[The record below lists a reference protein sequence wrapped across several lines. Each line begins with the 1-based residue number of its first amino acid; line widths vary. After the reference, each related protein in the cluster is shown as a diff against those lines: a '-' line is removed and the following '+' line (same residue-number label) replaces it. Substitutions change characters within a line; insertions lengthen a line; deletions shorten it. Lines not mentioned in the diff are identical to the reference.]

1 MTNDTP
7 PQAPAQEQPSIRYES
22 AGAEHRVST
31 GSWLRM
37 ALGIGMAV
45 AGVLMLGRLANQMLP
60 QKPLPV
66 VAQIQGDLEVTERS
80 GQMVK
85 LSALRGK
92 VTVMACL
99 YTVCP
104 HGCAAVV
111 DAMKKLNA
119 AQHARPDFH
128 LVSMAVAPERDTT
141 SFLKAYAEG
150 VGVKATDPW
159 WFITGEQQRIWDY
172 MTHDLHMQAP
182 APIPEEKRINPLDLY
197 EHDLR
202 LVLIDRQGRVRGY
215 YSAFHPQ
222 PEMAA
227 MMKEQLER
235 DVQRL
240 LDDPSA

>member
-1 MTNDTP
+1 
-7 PQAPAQEQPSIRYES
+7 
-22 AGAEHRVST
+22 
-31 GSWLRM
+31 M

-80 GQMVK
+80 GQKVK

-111 DAMKKLNA
+111 DAMKRLNA
-119 AQHARPDFH
+119 AHHARPDFH
-128 LVSMAVAPERDTT
+128 LVSLAVAPERDTV

-150 VGVKATDPW
+150 VGVKAADPW

-182 APIPEEKRINPLDLY
+182 APIPEDKRINPLDLY

-202 LVLIDRQGRVRGY
+202 IVLIDQQGRVRGY
-215 YSAFHPQ
+215 YSVFHPQ
-222 PEMAA
+222 PEVAA

-240 LDDPSA
+240 LDEPAA

>member
-1 MTNDTP
+1 MTDTSPESP
-7 PQAPAQEQPSIRYES
+7 PPSIRYSS
-22 AGAEHRVST
+22 AGTEHRVST

-37 ALGIGMAV
+37 GLGIGLAV
-45 AGVLMLGRLANQMLP
+45 AGMLLLGRLATRTLP
-60 QKPLPV
+60 HKPLPV

-80 GQMVK
+80 GQKVK

-92 VTVMACL
+92 VCVMACL

-111 DAMKKLNA
+111 AQMQKLNTA
-119 AQHARPDFH
+119 HHTRADFH
-128 LVSMAVAPERDTT
+128 LVSLAVAPERDTV

-150 VGVKATDPW
+150 VGVQPTDPW
-159 WFITGEQQRIWDY
+159 WFITGEQQRLWDY
-172 MTHDLHMQAP
+172 MTHDLQLQAP

-215 YSAFHPQ
+215 YSVFHPQ
-222 PEMAA
+222 PEVAA
-227 MMKEQLER
+227 MMKEQLDR

-240 LDDPSA
+240 LDDPAA